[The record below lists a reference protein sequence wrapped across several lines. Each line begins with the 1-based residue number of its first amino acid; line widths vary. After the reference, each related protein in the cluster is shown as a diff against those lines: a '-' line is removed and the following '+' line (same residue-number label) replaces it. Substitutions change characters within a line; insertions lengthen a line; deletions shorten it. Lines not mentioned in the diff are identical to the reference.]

1 MKRAIVWLSLILT
14 AQIALALG
22 LQLAGDD
29 PGTFEGGAKLLA
41 FTPEQ
46 IDQLQI
52 DSGDGS
58 LELRKADGQWTLPG
72 HFDAAADAQ
81 KIDSLLS
88 TLLAIERSWPVAK
101 TDEAIQRFKV
111 ADDGFERRL
120 RFKAGDR
127 ELATLLLGN
136 SPGFRKVHARLS
148 GESQVLDIPF
158 STYQASIKAVD
169 WVDRNVLQ
177 LKPEQISALELPDAR
192 LVRKEGEFEL
202 VGLSETEQT
211 DREQARQLVD
221 RLARLRIQDVVSRAE
236 GSLPNP
242 VALSLTLELSDGR
255 KVHYDFAKGEE
266 EGTALLKV
274 ADRPHVYKL
283 SGTLLA
289 ELEKTT
295 RSRLVTVKDASEQ
308 TPEEPQNGEA
318 HSKSQAG

>member
-1 MKRAIVWLSLILT
+1 MKRAIVLLSLMLA

-22 LQLAGDD
+22 LQLAGDE
-29 PGTFEGGAKLLA
+29 PGTFEGGGKLLA

-52 DSGDGS
+52 DGGDGG

-101 TDEAIQRFKV
+101 TDEAFKRFKV

-127 ELATLLLGN
+127 ELATLLLGS

-148 GESQVLDIPF
+148 GEQQVFDIPF

-169 WVDRNVLQ
+169 WVDKNVLQ
-177 LKPEQISALELPDAR
+177 LKPEQISAIELPDCR
-192 LVRKEGEFEL
+192 LVRDNGQLQVANLTENKQTDKEQVRKLFERL
-202 VGLSETEQT
+202 AGLSV
-211 DREQARQLVD
+211 L
-221 RLARLRIQDVVSRAE
+221 DVYAKA
-236 GSLPNP
+236 GGPPPTP
-242 VALSLTLELSDGR
+242 VELSIKLELQDGQSR
-255 KVHYDFAKGEE
+255 QYDFAQGREASY
-266 EGTALLKV
+266 ALLQVSDPPYLYKV
-274 ADRPHVYKL
+274 SPGLLKDMQETTRAKLVQVMPEPERPEADRD
-283 SGTLLA
+283 A
-289 ELEKTT
+289 ATT
-295 RSRLVTVKDASEQ
+295 D
-308 TPEEPQNGEA
+308 TP
-318 HSKSQAG
+318 SS